1 MTAEVFA
8 ADSVIRRVAREG
20 VLLGAGAVTSIM
32 QTSHPLI
39 ARGVHA
45 HSSFASDPIRRLR
58 NTMEWLYA
66 VEFGTRA
73 EAERISAIVN
83 AMHGRVTGPGYRA
96 NDPELQV
103 WVTATLTGNAVL
115 LYERVVGRLSDTEL
129 EEFYQDQKVLAAML
143 GCPESAHPP
152 TYADFRAYYR
162 DMVATLEITDE
173 AREIAHHVLHPK
185 MAWPAR
191 PLLPVFRLLNIG
203 LMPEPMRRRYGWR
216 WTRAHEMLFRALLR
230 VIAVV
235 YRLLPMRVR
244 TLPRDHYLRG
254 MRHRFARAGGA
265 PADTAARRP
274 VGRSRPGDQR
284 SSID

>member
-8 ADSVIRRVAREG
+8 AGSVIRRVAREG

-45 HSSFASDPIRRLR
+45 HSSFASDPTRRLR

-73 EAERISAIVN
+73 EAERISAAVN
-83 AMHGRVTGPGYRA
+83 AMHDKVTGPGYRA

-115 LYERVVGRLSDTEL
+115 LYERVVGRLGDAEL
-129 EEFYQDQKVLAAML
+129 EEFYQEQKVLAGML
-143 GCPESAHPP
+143 GCPESAHPR

-173 AREIAHHVLHPK
+173 AREIAHHVLHPRV
-185 MAWPAR
+185 AWPLR
-191 PLLPVFRLLNIG
+191 PMLPVFRLLNIG
-203 LMPEPMRRRYGWR
+203 LMPEPMRGRYGWR
-216 WTRAHEMLFRALLR
+216 WTRAHEAAFRVLLRALAIVHR
-230 VIAVV
+230 V
-235 YRLLPMRVR
+235 LPMRVR

-254 MRHRFARAGGA
+254 MRRRYARARGA
-265 PADTAARRP
+265 PGDAAARRP
-274 VGRSRPGDQR
+274 AG
-284 SSID
+284 